1 MKAILEF
8 NLPEDKEDFDF
19 ATNAVNY
26 YSALVEF
33 DQWLRSEYKYN
44 GNDKGDFTIGDD
56 FKFSFE
62 IGKRE
67 ISQISF
73 YSEASVQTDTGFGQG
88 MWVGRGA
95 NGIPDVPSLF
105 LDNQFLGLD
114 S

>member
-44 GNDKGDFTIGDD
+44 GNEPM
-56 FKFSFE
+56 FE
-62 IGKRE
+62 VRE
-67 ISQISF
+67 KLNEIIN
-73 YSEASVQTDTGFGQG
+73 E
-88 MWVGRGA
+88 
-95 NGIPDVPSLF
+95 NNIKI
-105 LDNQFLGLD
+105 
-114 S
+114 